1 MVGTAEPDM
10 PTYEF
15 GCEHCEIIFEHI
27 YQSIPKKIPKT
38 KKCPECG
45 KSSEKL
51 ISAGVVHMKG
61 MPYRMGKTEV
71 NTFYNEAIRDS
82 RERLDVDNVISPYKR
97 YKPNLDVLTK
107 NGTLRKLTPT
117 ELQQRKQ
124 KDTKIAEHMTGLA
137 TKLIKKKKKV

>member
-1 MVGTAEPDM
+1 M

-15 GCEHCEIIFEHI
+15 GCDHCEIIFEHI

-51 ISAGVVHMKG
+51 MSAGVIHMKG
-61 MPYRMGKTEV
+61 MPYRIGKTEV

-82 RERLDVDNVISPYKR
+82 RDRLEVNNTPSPYKR

-107 NGTLRKLTPT
+107 DGTLRKMTQS
-117 ELQQRKQ
+117 EIREQKQQEQ
-124 KDTKIAEHMTGLA
+124 KVGEHMTNIA

>member
-1 MVGTAEPDM
+1 M

-15 GCEHCEIIFEHI
+15 SCHKCELIFEHI
-27 YQSIPKKIPKT
+27 YQTIPKKIPKS

-45 KSSEKL
+45 KLAEKMISS
-51 ISAGVVHMKG
+51 GVFHMKG
-61 MPYRMGKTEV
+61 MPYRLGKTEV

-82 RERLDVDNVISPYKR
+82 RDRLDVDNAPNPYKR

-107 NGTLRKLTPT
+107 NGTLRKMTQS
-117 ELQQRKQ
+117 EIREQKQREQ
-124 KDTKIAEHMTGLA
+124 KVADHMNNIS